1 MATVIEE
8 IAAIDE
14 VISNN
19 IAELSMNRGLLS
31 QNALAQARNLVDQ
44 VSLLAF
50 TGDKTT
56 DSNWGGLHKAKKYVA
71 GRGDLKFLHKFY
83 GHLDISASHYTV
95 DGDGAER
102 LMLKYYEYLLRIKQ
116 YLWSAHQIEIFH
128 NLSDFPLDLDPALTE
143 YHQKIAERVL
153 EDKLNPR
160 LPSRSS
166 NFYIHKI
173 VPIFVGGRIMY
184 EVTFT
189 PAVGWSSKF
198 DRLIAF
204 TDLEILDNHAV
215 DLELVDHEIGVL
227 KQKMP
232 IRVIRAWSV
241 SVRPCEFENLG
252 RLFGDMERIRRSKD
266 YRVLMSYM
274 TRYHYCLLDIIDLSD
289 HDFAELMD
297 RMTEASSTSRI
308 RDLLVQ
314 VRTYCRRKEVG
325 TNVIRYLLFRAR
337 NEWIKRQKTSWGEE
351 GLGDTRIRRKS
362 YSFEKMPFY
371 ASLAEHNPPLADVFA
386 SVGFQGREHEML
398 ARRIRSNVE
407 QRASLYTP
415 IAELASFGDVERLS
429 RLYNARLPNSHP
441 GRTLI
446 LDKGHVCIQEYEETS
461 ARILNRLDELSCSGV
476 QGYTASVDAWLDSG
490 VYPIG
495 DEVKR
500 SAIRELFSQS
510 KVALIYGAAG
520 TGKSTMIKH
529 VSEYFADSN
538 KLYLAQT
545 HPAVDNLRHRVGVG
559 TNREFRTIASHKNQ
573 GGSCDILFI
582 DECSTVSNEDLIKV
596 LEKTSFDLLVLV
608 GDVYQIRS
616 IKFGNWFSLARQVI
630 PPTSIFELTK
640 PFRTT
645 DKNLLMFWDA
655 VRHRE
660 DNIEEFMARSRY
672 STKLNESIFERG
684 DESSDEIILC
694 LNYDGLYGINNINGF
709 LQSTNQN
716 PPVVWGQQ
724 TYKVGDPVLFNELS
738 LYRPLIYNN
747 LKGVLAGIEDYGSHI
762 DFTVR
767 LLGKIF
773 TEEEAEESGLEFIDS
788 QTVKLTVLHRANNDE
803 DDTDEHKTSVVPF
816 QVAYAVSI
824 HKAQG
829 LEYDYVR
836 LVITDSNE
844 DQITHNIFYT
854 AITRSKSRLKIY
866 WSAEAQRRIID
877 SFQEQPKNKD
887 LGLLKA
893 RQKI

>member
-1 MATVIEE
+1 
-8 IAAIDE
+8 
-14 VISNN
+14 
-19 IAELSMNRGLLS
+19 
-31 QNALAQARNLVDQ
+31 
-44 VSLLAF
+44 
-50 TGDKTT
+50 
-56 DSNWGGLHKAKKYVA
+56 
-71 GRGDLKFLHKFY
+71 
-83 GHLDISASHYTV
+83 
-95 DGDGAER
+95 
-102 LMLKYYEYLLRIKQ
+102 
-116 YLWSAHQIEIFH
+116 
-128 NLSDFPLDLDPALTE
+128 
-143 YHQKIAERVL
+143 
-153 EDKLNPR
+153 
-160 LPSRSS
+160 
-166 NFYIHKI
+166 
-173 VPIFVGGRIMY
+173 
-184 EVTFT
+184 
-189 PAVGWSSKF
+189 
-198 DRLIAF
+198 
-204 TDLEILDNHAV
+204 
-215 DLELVDHEIGVL
+215 
-227 KQKMP
+227 
-232 IRVIRAWSV
+232 
-241 SVRPCEFENLG
+241 
-252 RLFGDMERIRRSKD
+252 
-266 YRVLMSYM
+266 
-274 TRYHYCLLDIIDLSD
+274 
-289 HDFAELMD
+289 
-297 RMTEASSTSRI
+297 
-308 RDLLVQ
+308 
-314 VRTYCRRKEVG
+314 
-325 TNVIRYLLFRAR
+325 
-337 NEWIKRQKTSWGEE
+337 
-351 GLGDTRIRRKS
+351 
-362 YSFEKMPFY
+362 
-371 ASLAEHNPPLADVFA
+371 
-386 SVGFQGREHEML
+386 
-398 ARRIRSNVE
+398 
-407 QRASLYTP
+407 
-415 IAELASFGDVERLS
+415 
-429 RLYNARLPNSHP
+429 
-441 GRTLI
+441 
-446 LDKGHVCIQEYEETS
+446 
-461 ARILNRLDELSCSGV
+461 
-476 QGYTASVDAWLDSG
+476 
-490 VYPIG
+490 
-495 DEVKR
+495 
-500 SAIRELFSQS
+500 
-510 KVALIYGAAG
+510 
-520 TGKSTMIKH
+520 MIKH

-877 SFQEQPKNKD
+877 SFRSSRKTRISD
-887 LGLLKA
+887 Y
-893 RQKI
+893 